1 MNNRYARSSY
11 WLGLRAEHP
20 DIHPQLN
27 QLRSGMVPQPVQQAL
42 PTGKQP
48 SCFGQGWN
56 EAQLHEVRQVDVI
69 IPCNS
74 GVIGGIIRY
83 EKETYPVNISFHE
96 FREQVSARMGVTPA
110 EASIGFRFRYNLNV
124 VSQRS
129 TTRYEE
135 LRTEARFRKIIG
147 EMVKKLSNAR
157 TRRVVL
163 ELSNMVS
170 SLILM
175 FGGQLN
181 ELVISSD
188 LLVMRLQR
196 GQVTNQVLR
205 AGHYPWDH

>member
-1 MNNRYARSSY
+1 
-11 WLGLRAEHP
+11 
-20 DIHPQLN
+20 
-27 QLRSGMVPQPVQQAL
+27 
-42 PTGKQP
+42 
-48 SCFGQGWN
+48 
-56 EAQLHEVRQVDVI
+56 
-69 IPCNS
+69 
-74 GVIGGIIRY
+74 
-83 EKETYPVNISFHE
+83 
-96 FREQVSARMGVTPA
+96 MGVTPA

-205 AGHYPWDH
+205 AGHYP